1 MQKGID
7 VSKWNL
13 VKDYWSIKTSGIV
26 DFAILREGWGTGSVD
41 SAFADNV
48 KGFESVEIPI
58 LGVYHFSY
66 ALNNQDAKKEADFAV
81 KQVEKAGLSP
91 STIIFFDYEY
101 DSVDY
106 SKRCGITPTKE
117 KCTAMTETFCS
128 RVEELG
134 YKPGVYFNLDYK
146 LNWYEAGFLDKY
158 TCWIADWRVGRSYP
172 DMAFHQYSNK
182 GLIPGIVGD
191 VDLNYYH
198 GDSVK
203 MEADKEERRQTLDE
217 IAMEV
222 IAGKWGNGQTRKDLL
237 TAAGWDYISIQR
249 IVNEILNS

>member
-7 VSKWNL
+7 ISQWNQ
-13 VKDYWSIKTSGIV
+13 VKDYKAIKSSGIV
-26 DFAILREGWGTGSVD
+26 DFAILREGWGTGTVDKAFKSNVEGLKSVG
-41 SAFADNV
+41 V
-48 KGFESVEIPI
+48 PV

-66 ALNNQDAKKEADFAV
+66 ALDTIDAKKEADFAV
-81 KQVEKAGLSP
+81 ANLQKVGLSP
-91 STIIFFDYEY
+91 DTIVFFDYEY

-106 SKRCGITPTKE
+106 AKRCKKNPSKQL
-117 KCTAMTETFCS
+117 CTLLTEVFCS

-134 YKPGVYFNLDYK
+134 YKPGVYFNVDFK
-146 LNWYEAGFLDKY
+146 MNWYEAGFLDRY
-158 TCWIADWRVGRSYP
+158 FCWIADWRAGRSYP
-172 DMAFHQYSNK
+172 NMLLHQYSNK

-191 VDLNYYH
+191 VDLNYYY

-203 MEADKEERRQTLDE
+203 MEAEDKERSHTIDE

-237 TAAGWDYISIQR
+237 SKAGWDYISVQR

>member
-1 MQKGID
+1 MLKGID

-13 VKDYWSIKTSGIV
+13 IKDFVSIKESGIV
-26 DFAILREGWGTGSVD
+26 DFALLREGWGTGSVD
-41 SAFADNV
+41 SAFHSNV
-48 KGFESVEIPI
+48 KGFNSVGIPI
-58 LGVYHFSY
+58 PGVYHFSY
-66 ALNNQDAKKEADFAV
+66 SLNNLDAKREADFAV
-81 KQVEKAGLSP
+81 QQVEKAGLSQD
-91 STIIFFDYEY
+91 TIIFFDYEY

-106 SKRCGITPTKE
+106 SKRCGVAPTKAR
-117 KCTAMTETFCS
+117 CTEMTETFCS

-146 LNWYEAGFLDKY
+146 LNWYEEGFLDRY
-158 TCWIADWRVGRSYP
+158 ICWMADWRAGRSYP
-172 DMAFHQYSNK
+172 DMTFHQYSNK

-203 MEADKEERRQTLDE
+203 MEADKEERNQTIDE
-217 IAMEV
+217 IALEV

-237 TAAGWDYISIQR
+237 AAAGWDYISVQR